1 MSFRAL
7 CEQFSNPSWFKWSLD
22 DLAHPSGTLE
32 LRHFT
37 LKFSWRTPESVV
49 IQNGNKSCLIMI
61 WNWMTSSAP
70 QFRKMFT
77 HPGTAPSLVQPSHDC
92 ESEKLQCQGVQ
103 TFTSVWVGQHTWRP
117 WEALG
122 ISIQTQTSATA
133 LPPWCAHSF
142 LVSRTS
148 RSCRKTGKEGTPRPW
163 QIMFS
168 LKYSSLKFSRFFS
181 SSIIPD
187 HKNLQKL
194 PWP

>member
-70 QFRKMFT
+70 SSERCSHTLGPHLALFNRPTIVSLRNSSVREFRPSPLFGWGNILGGPERHWVYLFRLRHLLLLFPHGVLT
-77 HPGTAPSLVQPSHDC
+77 VFLFQGLPGLAGKQARRALLAHD
-92 ESEKLQCQGVQ
+92 
-103 TFTSVWVGQHTWRP
+103 R
-117 WEALG
+117 
-122 ISIQTQTSATA
+122 
-133 LPPWCAHSF
+133 
-142 LVSRTS
+142 
-148 RSCRKTGKEGTPRPW
+148 
-163 QIMFS
+163 
-168 LKYSSLKFSRFFS
+168 
-181 SSIIPD
+181 
-187 HKNLQKL
+187 
-194 PWP
+194 